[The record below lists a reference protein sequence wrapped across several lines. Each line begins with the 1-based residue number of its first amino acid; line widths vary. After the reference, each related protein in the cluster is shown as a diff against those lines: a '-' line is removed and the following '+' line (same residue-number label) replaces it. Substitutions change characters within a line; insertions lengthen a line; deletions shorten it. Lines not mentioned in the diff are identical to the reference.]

1 MIDRLLAAVEGGDHS
16 PVFLVHGDLVLAEPA
31 ARRLAE
37 ALATKAGCEVEVRRR
52 PARFGEVLDDLRTL
66 ALFASG
72 KVVLVIDSAVFADRS
87 AAAELVDSAEKSLPI
102 AEGGEL
108 PDRSRE
114 GAARLLQA
122 VRLFDLDPY
131 AGEPEELLAEMPDW
145 AFQGGK
151 GLRRKK
157 PRGRTKKQAEELR
170 AGLCQL
176 LAAARQAGLAGWAEG
191 DIAELAAVIRGGLP
205 SGHALVLAEDSVAKD
220 HPIIQQLK
228 DSKAVAQVGSVAS
241 ERRGGWSGLEPLARE
256 LNRQTGVAI
265 SREAMA
271 ELARRTLRQ
280 QRQGDVDAES
290 TARLAA
296 EYRKLANMASGGR
309 IDRQLIES
317 TVEDRGQEDVWK
329 LLDAVGAGR
338 SHEALDRLRRLLAAA
353 DDPVVGRLSF
363 FGLLASFCRQLT
375 ALQGVMRLGR
385 VQPGESNYNRFKT
398 GVAPR
403 LQADLPDGSKNPLA
417 GLHPYRLHRAYLA
430 ASRISEEVV
439 IALPWRLLEAEMRL
453 KGESDDPQAVLT
465 DLVAQLAAGR

>member
-1 MIDRLLAAVEGGDHS
+1 MIGRLLAAIQGEDHS

-31 ARRLAE
+31 ARRLAD
-37 ALATKAGCEVEVRRR
+37 ALAEKVGCEVEVRRR
-52 PARFGEVLDDLRTL
+52 PARFGEVVDDLRTL

-72 KVVLVIDSAVFADRS
+72 KVVLVVDSAVLADRA
-87 AAAELVDSAEKSLPI
+87 AAAELVDSAEKSLPVS
-102 AEGGEL
+102 AGGEL
-108 PDRSRE
+108 ASRDRE
-114 GAARLLQA
+114 GATRLLQA

-131 AGEPEELLAEMPDW
+131 AGEAEELLSEMPNW
-145 AFQGGK
+145 VFQGGK

-157 PRGRTKKQAEELR
+157 PRGRTKKQVEALR

-176 LAAARQAGLAGWAEG
+176 LVAARQAGIEGWAEG
-191 DIAELAAVIRGGLP
+191 DVAQLADVVQGGLP
-205 SGHALVLAEDSVAKD
+205 AGHALVLAEDSVAKE
-220 HPIIQQLK
+220 HPVVEQLTAA
-228 DSKAVAQVGSVAS
+228 KAVAAVGSVAS

-256 LNRQTGVAI
+256 LNQQTGVAI
-265 SREAMA
+265 SRDAME

-280 QRQGDVDAES
+280 QRQGAVEAES

-296 EYRKLANMASGGR
+296 EYRKLATMATGGR
-309 IDRQLIES
+309 IDRQLIEN

-338 SHEALDRLRRLLAAA
+338 SHEALDRLHRLLAAA
-353 DDPVVGRLSF
+353 DDPVGGRLSF

-375 ALQGVMRLGR
+375 ALQGVMRLAR
-385 VQPGESNYNRFKT
+385 VQPGESNYNRFKS

-403 LQADLPDGSKNPLA
+403 LQAELPGGAKNPLA

-430 ASRISEEVV
+430 ASRISEKVV
-439 IALPWRLLEAEMRL
+439 TGLPWRLLEAEMRL
-453 KGESDDPQAVLT
+453 KGESDDPQAVLI